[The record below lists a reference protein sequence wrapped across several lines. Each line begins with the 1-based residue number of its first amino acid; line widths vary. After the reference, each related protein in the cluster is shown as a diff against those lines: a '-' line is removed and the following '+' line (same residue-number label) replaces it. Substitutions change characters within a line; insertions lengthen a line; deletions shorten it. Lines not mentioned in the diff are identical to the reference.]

1 MHYLSDQISSSR
13 DTFLLTLKA
22 YFIIEKKHK
31 MRA

>member
-1 MHYLSDQISSSR
+1 MHYLPAQISSLC